1 MANNMMNSIKQKQHK
16 REKQRENVTT
26 GDLNELSEKEIKSI
40 IMVKDENLIDDPNN
54 EETYGEYEID
64 ALAEDM
70 KANGFIGVIFAYP
83 FSKNTEGEITYR
95 IEGGHRS
102 RYAGRKAGFK
112 EFPVLPTEPPKS
124 KAERIIRLHKRNLHG
139 RKYTPMIL
147 ARMNKQLYDAHLEE
161 LGSKDNVAMYM
172 TTARKQTM
180 ADLEISQATFYRLQN
195 LMNLIPELQKVVDS
209 EKFQWTRIADAAT
222 LDKEKQFELF
232 TWLNKIEEEER
243 IDSLN
248 ANDIKRKI
256 ESLKSYDEENEDNIE
271 NAKKRKTNGIKAIKK
286 GTDALRKV
294 LKKDKESYYYDEKEI
309 PEVIEELELLKYEI
323 DEKIKKLKNQK

>member
-323 DEKIKKLKNQK
+323 DEKIKKLKN

>member
-40 IMVKDENLIDDPNN
+40 RMVKDENLIDDPNN

-112 EFPVLPTEPPKS
+112 EFPVLPTETPKS
-124 KAERIIRLHKRNLHG
+124 KA
-139 RKYTPMIL
+139 
-147 ARMNKQLYDAHLEE
+147 
-161 LGSKDNVAMYM
+161 
-172 TTARKQTM
+172 
-180 ADLEISQATFYRLQN
+180 
-195 LMNLIPELQKVVDS
+195 
-209 EKFQWTRIADAAT
+209 
-222 LDKEKQFELF
+222 
-232 TWLNKIEEEER
+232 
-243 IDSLN
+243 
-248 ANDIKRKI
+248 
-256 ESLKSYDEENEDNIE
+256 
-271 NAKKRKTNGIKAIKK
+271 
-286 GTDALRKV
+286 
-294 LKKDKESYYYDEKEI
+294 
-309 PEVIEELELLKYEI
+309 
-323 DEKIKKLKNQK
+323 

>member
-16 REKQRENVTT
+16 REKQRETVTT

-323 DEKIKKLKNQK
+323 DEKIKKLKN

>member
-16 REKQRENVTT
+16 REKQRETVIT

-70 KANGFIGVIFAYP
+70 KSNGFIGVIFAYP

-102 RYAGRKAGFK
+102 RYAGRKAGIK

-256 ESLKSYDEENEDNIE
+256 ESLKVYDEENEDNIE

-323 DEKIKKLKNQK
+323 DEKIKKLKN